1 MFTSLQIKWGGA
13 FQEGAGSTI
22 GAEVE
27 QVNRFLSRAAIT
39 TKYMS
44 KAGMCVY
51 VCVPSNLLLNN
62 NNLYTLALNL
72 GRTDMLTLLAWG
84 WNKSKVENMGR
95 TLSQRYLKV
104 NLNIDIDSS
113 KYVKTYKGKGLTL
126 LM

>member
-1 MFTSLQIKWGGA
+1 M
-13 FQEGAGSTI
+13 
-22 GAEVE
+22 
-27 QVNRFLSRAAIT
+27 
-39 TKYMS
+39 
-44 KAGMCVY
+44 
-51 VCVPSNLLLNN
+51 CVPSNLLLNN
-62 NNLYTLALNL
+62 NYFYTLALNL